1 MSGAITTSTRREMHM
16 VTMKDIALR
25 TGVSTA
31 TVSRVLNGK
40 DQGRIKPEIA
50 RAIREQAEAMGYVVN
65 PIARGLRTNRSH
77 MFGLIGDDVATT
89 PYAGRIILGAQ
100 DAAHAFGYLL
110 TVVNTGN
117 DAGLEHEQ
125 ISMLRRYGVD
135 GFLYAAMYDRVM
147 RLPDLLHDCPTV
159 MVDAEDEEGRCPS
172 IGPDEQGIGEDATSR
187 LLAAG
192 CRRIAYYG
200 SPSTVIAQPRRL
212 AGYHA
217 ALDRAGIAHDER
229 LVFDPDEKV
238 DTDMQAEALLDA
250 GADGVFC
257 FNDVRARFLYEAAAR
272 RGLRIGKDLPVVS
285 VDNFELLSV
294 FFEPRLTS
302 IELPHYEMGYWGAC
316 KLISMIEGRDLPGA
330 LDPVET
336 DAVMPDLSVDR
347 GRIRCALVEK
357 ESVIR

>member
-1 MSGAITTSTRREMHM
+1 M

-50 RAIREQAEAMGYVVN
+50 REIREQAEAMGYVIN

-77 MFGLIGDDVATT
+77 MLGLIGDDVATT

-100 DAAHAFGYLL
+100 DAARTFGYLL

-117 DAGLEHEQ
+117 DAELEREQ
-125 ISMLRRYGVD
+125 IDMLRRYGVD

-147 RLPDLLHDCPTV
+147 PLPDALDGCPTV
-159 MVDAEDEEGRCPS
+159 MVDAEDADGRCPS
-172 IGPDEQGIGEDATSR
+172 IAPDEQGIGEDATAR

-192 CRRIAYYG
+192 CRRVAYYG
-200 SPSTVIAQPRRL
+200 SPPTIIAQPRRL
-212 AGYHA
+212 AGYYA
-217 ALDRAGIAHDER
+217 ALDRAGIARDER

-238 DTDMQAEALLDA
+238 DADAQAEALLDT

-257 FNDVRARFLYEAAAR
+257 FNDVRTRFIYEAAAR
-272 RGLRIGKDLPVVS
+272 RGLRVGRDLSVVS

-316 KLISMIEGRDLPGA
+316 KLISMIEGRDMADA
-330 LDPVET
+330 LD
-336 DAVMPDLSVDR
+336 AVTTRAVLPDLSVDR

-357 ESVIR
+357 ESVAGQ